1 MAPTAALVTVREPD
15 GRTVYINQERMA
27 ELFIQALGD
36 QYRHRAVPGDGIT
49 QRLTVIEAALR
60 VQAAAAPA
68 DGLGIPPSQLSAVIS
83 ALRTL
88 NAVTNHAK
96 HVFSADAAGTG
107 CGPCKDAGEGGTDRE
122 VPPPHAG
129 HPLENDSTGH
139 FLEYDNTAAD
149 GSTVDKLV
157 GVTTADVAPMA
168 AAPKGDMH
176 CAGGTAGGGAA
187 RKWTCTACSTSHSVK
202 KQACRRCGLGRPHL
216 HPCSDDGCRTGASG
230 GSGQQIASAWSCGR
244 RHDPGPAGRRCCLWP
259 TEDRGRELRQ
269 VAGRPRHPDSARAPR
284 DGDLQHVPIS
294 PREEAQGLMGH
305 LAHPSSFACS
315 PRDSCEVGAVTIG

>member
-36 QYRHRAVPGDGIT
+36 QYRHRVVPGDGIT

-68 DGLGIPPSQLSAVIS
+68 DGLGIPPNQLSAVIS

-96 HVFSADAAGTG
+96 HVFSADAAGSG
-107 CGPCKDAGEGGTDRE
+107 CGPCEDAGEGGTHRE

-139 FLEYDNTAAD
+139 FLEYENTAAD

-216 HPCSDDGCRTGASG
+216 HPAATTDVAREPRAVQDNRSPLLGAAGVATTEGPQAAGVVSGPQRIEDVSSDKLQEGLAILTALGLHGTVTCNTF
-230 GSGQQIASAWSCGR
+230 QEVLEK
-244 RHDPGPAGRRCCLWP
+244 RHK
-259 TEDRGRELRQ
+259 
-269 VAGRPRHPDSARAPR
+269 V
-284 DGDLQHVPIS
+284 
-294 PREEAQGLMGH
+294 
-305 LAHPSSFACS
+305 
-315 PRDSCEVGAVTIG
+315 

>member
-68 DGLGIPPSQLSAVIS
+68 DGLGFPPSQLPAVIS

-96 HVFSADAAGTG
+96 HVFASDAAGTG
-107 CGPCKDAGEGGTDRE
+107 CGPSEESGEGGTDRD
-122 VPPPHAG
+122 VPSPHAG

-139 FLEYDNTAAD
+139 SLENDNTAAD
-149 GSTVDKLV
+149 GSTVDMRD
-157 GVTTADVAPMA
+157 GATTADVAPMA
-168 AAPKGDMH
+168 AAPKGDLH
-176 CAGGTAGGGAA
+176 CASGTAGEGAA
-187 RKWTCTACSTSHSVK
+187 RKWTCAACSTSHSVK
-202 KQACRRCGLGRPHL
+202 KQVCRRCGLGRPHRPSAATADVAREPPTDQGSMSPL
-216 HPCSDDGCRTGASG
+216 AGAAGVTTTQGPQAADAVSDPQRIEDMSTDKLQEGLASL
-230 GSGQQIASAWSCGR
+230 SALG
-244 RHDPGPAGRRCCLWP
+244 L
-259 TEDRGRELRQ
+259 
-269 VAGRPRHPDSARAPR
+269 
-284 DGDLQHVPIS
+284 
-294 PREEAQGLMGH
+294 QGL
-305 LAHPSSFACS
+305 
-315 PRDSCEVGAVTIG
+315 EVWNMFRTVLEKRRKA